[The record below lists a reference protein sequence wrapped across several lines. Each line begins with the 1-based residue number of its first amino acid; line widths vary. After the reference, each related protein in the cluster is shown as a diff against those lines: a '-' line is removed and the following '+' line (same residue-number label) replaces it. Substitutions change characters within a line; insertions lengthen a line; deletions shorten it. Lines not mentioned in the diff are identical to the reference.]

1 MREELASLLERRE
14 ELERIVNGIQVRSR
28 LASTASLSPTALA
41 ACHHSYSPTPAPTT
55 AVPLLLL
62 LLLLLLPTRST
73 AFSGVDKSASR
84 LSYAALAYASH
95 TSRHFTAYL
104 SHTSTPRI
112 PLGTSLS
119 FARGLIWC
127 TEL

>member
-1 MREELASLLERRE
+1 MREELASLLERRD

-28 LASTASLSPTALA
+28 LASARLDRKPLA
-41 ACHHSYSPTPAPTT
+41 HCPRRLPP
-55 AVPLLLL
+55 LLL

-95 TSRHFTAYL
+95 TSRHFTELRTWPYL
-104 SHTSTPRI
+104 VHRALRRSTRP
-112 PLGTSLS
+112 
-119 FARGLIWC
+119 
-127 TEL
+127 